1 MQFIQDRRP
10 IERLSAE
17 PSVSSFRDRI
27 LLLSCQPHTS
37 PGTKARWDS
46 SALLAAGQLF
56 FHFTDGL
63 AEGKRRDSDMRKV
76 LGYADVR
83 TGLCWL
89 SLSIMCDSVYLI
101 HPEMTNE
108 SG

>member
-27 LLLSCQPHTS
+27 LLLSRQPHTS

-76 LGYADVR
+76 LGSQR
-83 TGLCWL
+83 SGLACAG
-89 SLSIMCDSVYLI
+89 YLWVLRVTVCI
-101 HPEMTNE
+101 
-108 SG
+108 

>member
-1 MQFIQDRRP
+1 M
-10 IERLSAE
+10 
-17 PSVSSFRDRI
+17 
-27 LLLSCQPHTS
+27 
-37 PGTKARWDS
+37 
-46 SALLAAGQLF
+46 LAAGQLF
-56 FHFTDGL
+56 FHVTDGL

-76 LGYADVR
+76 LGYAEVR

-89 SLSIMCDSVYLI
+89 SLGIMCDSVYLI